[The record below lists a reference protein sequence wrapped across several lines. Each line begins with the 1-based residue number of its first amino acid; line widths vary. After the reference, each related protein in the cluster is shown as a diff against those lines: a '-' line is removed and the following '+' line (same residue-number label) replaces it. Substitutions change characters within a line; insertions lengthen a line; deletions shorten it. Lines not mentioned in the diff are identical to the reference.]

1 MCRIEH
7 TEGQDMRITDSV
19 VARHPATIMGLLE
32 AQGLTSA
39 DPVEWAAL
47 KAQET
52 DDFRHR
58 MHDYN
63 RKAASLTHP
72 VSCYTSYYRRYGKS
86 YPVQLQM
93 ESVVL
98 KARDIKAACLA
109 VETMFLAE
117 VRHGL
122 LVAGHDTATLRG
134 DFVLDAAAGGETFT
148 TVSGQSRTLKSDDL
162 YLMDGSAI
170 LSSVLEGQAK
180 ASSLTPESTSVLY
193 CVYGIEGVTRAD
205 MDAFFTDLRRYILT
219 AFPHASVG
227 CPAYHMAVPA

>member
-1 MCRIEH
+1 
-7 TEGQDMRITDSV
+7 MRINDRV

-32 AQGLTSA
+32 AQGLTGA
-39 DPVEWAAL
+39 DTAGWGSL
-47 KAQET
+47 KTQET
-52 DDFRHR
+52 ETFRHR
-58 MHDYN
+58 LRDYN

-72 VSCYTSYYRRYGKS
+72 VSCYTRYYRRYGKS

-122 LVAGHDTATLRG
+122 LVAGHDTSTLRG

-148 TVSGQSRTLKSDDL
+148 TVSGQSRTLKADDL
-162 YLMDGSAI
+162 YLADGDVI
-170 LSSVLEGQAK
+170 LSSVLEGQAQ
-180 ASSLTPESTSVLY
+180 ASSLTADSTDVLY
-193 CVYGIEGVTRAD
+193 CVYGVEGVTRTD
-205 MDAFFTDLRRYILT
+205 MEAFFDDLRRYILT
-219 AFPHASVG
+219 AYPHASVG
-227 CPAYHMAVPA
+227 CPAYHAAVPA